1 MQSSPA
7 STGHLKI
14 RSPKMQG
21 RSPPSPS
28 KKLYNRHSAVGRGL
42 PKKGGAGGKGVWGSM
57 WVQEGSSFLDKND
70 PNYDSD
76 QDPSVLLEEIDLS
89 FIDKDL
95 NQESLVSNGKELVET
110 DHLHEEQL

>member
-1 MQSSPA
+1 M
-7 STGHLKI
+7 
-14 RSPKMQG
+14 
-21 RSPPSPS
+21 
-28 KKLYNRHSAVGRGL
+28 GRGL
-42 PKKGGAGGKGVWGSM
+42 PKKGGAGGKFLDILLQKKIAQQYSFVGKGVWGSM

>member
-1 MQSSPA
+1 
-7 STGHLKI
+7 
-14 RSPKMQG
+14 
-21 RSPPSPS
+21 
-28 KKLYNRHSAVGRGL
+28 VGRGL